1 MIKNVETPTANGQ
14 LTNKFQLPTICVCVV
29 GVGVKNE
36 GAASCPGALRQ
47 ATDVSRLQR
56 LLGIL

>member
-1 MIKNVETPTANGQ
+1 MCESVE
-14 LTNKFQLPTICVCVV
+14 
-29 GVGVKNE
+29 NE
-36 GAASCPGALRQ
+36 GASACPGALRQ